1 MTPAPAPGSVPSRS
15 DATID
20 VASIRGELPAL
31 SRVVHDK
38 PLIYLDAAATTPRP
52 QSVIDAVTHYESNY
66 PANVHRGVHEL
77 SGEATAAYEDAR
89 RRIAAFLGA
98 DAAQL
103 VFTRGATESINLV
116 ANAWGATL
124 EPGDEIL
131 ISALEHHANIV
142 PWQLACERTGAV
154 LRVVDVDDHATLHCS
169 AVEEA
174 LTDRTRLVAITAVS
188 NALGTVTPIRDI
200 CELARS
206 RGITSLVDAAQA
218 VPHMAVDVPGVGCDF
233 MAFSGHKMYGPTGIG
248 GLIASPALLESM
260 PPWQGGG
267 DMIRTVSFESCTWND
282 VPWKFEAGTP
292 NVGGTIG
299 LGAAVDWL
307 TNIGMDAIAAREQE
321 LLRDATSRLQSIDRV
336 RLIGE
341 PAERAGAISFVI
353 EGMHPADVG
362 AMLDRH
368 GIAIRT
374 GHHCAQPVM
383 ERFGITA
390 TARVAPAFYNT
401 EAELDTLEIA
411 LRRVID
417 VFG

>member
-1 MTPAPAPGSVPSRS
+1 MTAAPGKNADRG
-15 DATID
+15 DAAID
-20 VASIRGELPAL
+20 VPTIRGQLPAL
-31 SRVVHDK
+31 SRTVHDK

-52 QSVIDAVTHYESNY
+52 QPVIDAVTSYETNY

-98 DAAQL
+98 QTHGL
-103 VFTRGATESINLV
+103 VFTRGTTESINLV
-116 ANAWGATL
+116 ANTSGGTL
-124 EPGDEIL
+124 EPGDEVL

-142 PWQLACERTGAV
+142 PWQLACQRTGSA
-154 LRVVDVDDHATLHCS
+154 LRVVDVDDHATLHLA
-169 AVEEA
+169 AVEDA
-174 LTDRTRLVAITAVS
+174 ITDRTRIIAITQVS
-188 NALGTVTPIRDI
+188 NAVGTLTPIREI
-200 CELARS
+200 CTLARS

-218 VPHMAVDVPGVGCDF
+218 APHMGVDFADTGCDF
-233 MAFSGHKMYGPTGIG
+233 MAFSGHKMYAPTGIG
-248 GLIASPALLESM
+248 GLLASPSMLDAM

-267 DMIRTVSFESCTWND
+267 DMIRTVSFESCTWNE

-292 NVGGTIG
+292 NIGGAIG

-307 TNIGMDAIAAREQE
+307 GGIGMHAIAAREQE
-321 LLRDATSRLQSIDRV
+321 LLGDAVARLHSIDRI

-341 PAERAGAISFVI
+341 PTKRAGAISFVV

-368 GIAIRT
+368 GIAVRA
-374 GHHCAQPVM
+374 GHHCAQPIL
-383 ERFGITA
+383 ERFGISA
-390 TARVAPAFYNT
+390 TVRIAPAFYNT
-401 EAELDTLEIA
+401 HDELESFEAA
-411 LRRVID
+411 LRRIID